1 MMPSEIAQTFFTM
14 PDPVPHLL
22 VLAQGA
28 SDAPPDK
35 SLLTYISQGGEVGFI
50 IIGLSLVAV
59 GMIIAQVLT
68 IRLSKLAPPEEV
80 DVIRSHLQNRDVRS
94 ALQFCHNPDNDSL
107 LTRIFGGSLERC
119 ARSPFGFLELKAAIE
134 EIGQQQIAKL
144 YRMTEGIG
152 LIASI
157 APMLGLLGTVIGMV
171 GAFDT
176 ISVTEGPVRPDAL
189 AGNISEALIT
199 TVLGLIV
206 AIPTTAMYTYLR
218 SRIDHLA
225 SEVGDTIESLAA
237 LIEPSQES
245 AQPQAPARPPSP
257 QPRQAAPVRPVP
269 QAGNPG

>member
-1 MMPSEIAQTFFTM
+1 MMLDVLTEQVVLRVPCSGLSIA
-14 PDPVPHLL
+14 VAGNAA
-22 VLAQGA
+22 V
-28 SDAPPDK
+28 DK
-35 SLLTYISQGGEVGFI
+35 SLLDYIAQGREVGYI

-68 IRLSKLAPPEEV
+68 VRLSKLAPPEEV
-80 DVIRSHLQNRDVRS
+80 DAIRSRLMSGDVPGAMAYCRD
-94 ALQFCHNPDNDSL
+94 PENDSL

-134 EIGQQQIAKL
+134 EIGQQQVARL

-199 TVLGLIV
+199 TVLGLVV

-218 SRIDHLA
+218 TRIDHLA
-225 SEVGDTIESLAA
+225 SEVGDTIEGLASLV
-237 LIEPSQES
+237 EPKEGGPATGAS
-245 AQPQAPARPPSP
+245 AERAPQASP
-257 QPRQAAPVRPVP
+257 RPVTNP
-269 QAGNPG
+269 AVAGGARR